1 MTNQKVFQGID
12 VKKSSV
18 MLVIPKALQPLGAQT
33 LEKMDKM
40 STLRSHY
47 FLSMLLT
54 PEIQTKQKLYDG
66 RT

>member
-1 MTNQKVFQGID
+1 
-12 VKKSSV
+12 